1 MSMRATLA
9 LTMSQ
14 SNQTKSRNLWQGL
27 SQNCTSTA
35 VHKKNSAMLPALV
48 SSKQSRC
55 LTPLIFFCR
64 VRWHVCWDI
73 RRNVRWDVS
82 VEQLLAKEL
91 VMSRNAK
98 NRMYEGKAQLHSV
111 QMQLQNQ
118 LGKSRKLR
126 SQTNNAFNKIRPPPT
141 LHGPK
146 CLQNDIFVLKG
157 LNEKCRR
164 FGAAFSSSLSCFCFC
179 VLRFFP
185 GTEKNKRR
193 FRCAAR
199 GHKQPATHSPRAL
212 YHEVP
217 VLPTINVYQ
226 VHTG

>member
-1 MSMRATLA
+1 MRATLA

-126 SQTNNAFNKIRPPPT
+126 SQTNNAFNKIIPPPA
-141 LHGPK
+141 LHGLK
-146 CLQNDIFVLKG
+146 CLQNDVFLFEGFKRKMSPIWGCFFFFTFLFLFLCPAV
-157 LNEKCRR
+157 
-164 FGAAFSSSLSCFCFC
+164 FSWN
-179 VLRFFP
+179 
-185 GTEKNKRR
+185 GKK
-193 FRCAAR
+193 
-199 GHKQPATHSPRAL
+199 
-212 YHEVP
+212 
-217 VLPTINVYQ
+217 
-226 VHTG
+226 